1 MSTLHRLAGALALAA
16 SLCGAPIRPAAAAV
30 RLDATIGLGGVA
42 RHGEWTPVSVRVSG
56 SYRSVPAQ
64 LRATLLT
71 PGSDTP
77 ITSYVAAVQLHAGR
91 IDERHTLYVPAPY
104 PAGAAAVR
112 VTLAAA
118 GRTVASQDLP
128 APRLVS
134 NPLLVALTENGSGL
148 AGLGDAAIGAAP
160 RAVPPWQRQAG
171 ARYNASVVHPSPET
185 LPDSPIGYAAAD
197 AVVLGDL
204 LPDRL
209 TDAQWS
215 AITDWVR
222 GGGLLVVCGGPD
234 LGRLQAAAVRDLLPM
249 SPADVRPA
257 PRLSG
262 LAYRY
267 GSAPDARGAPVV
279 TGALRP
285 DATLIA
291 TQGALTLV
299 CWRRLGSGAVA
310 FTAFDATA
318 SAFARWPARGALWT
332 ELLLLART
340 DWPVGDGVRQAATSA
355 AAGAYRSAEI
365 GRLLDA
371 LAGRQAATA
380 PSVAEVGGFLLLYI
394 VLLVPVNYWILKRLD
409 RKELAWFT
417 AIGVVALFSTGAYA
431 VGRTVKGSSLGLRY
445 ATVLDA
451 APGEPEAQAYTVA
464 TIYSPEQRRYDLSA
478 DMPGAGAM
486 EVTGSVAGTRPT
498 RETAAVDF
506 GDRSTTVRGAT
517 VRMWDYRAFGFF
529 GRAPLG
535 GTLGGS
541 LTPLGQG
548 RLRVSIRNA
557 TRRTLRDCTLWTGER
572 IGTLAPGAAWRG
584 EVMWR
589 PEGNASP
596 VDLTL
601 PTGPEGPGRD
611 GAIARALRE
620 ITREGAWSPPAVAAG
635 PGVLVASPGL
645 TAWIDDA
652 VVGLSLSGGRAIP
665 EGATLLVLHL
675 GPPPIGAAPV
685 MSTAP
690 FPAGGDPFDG
700 GPAGRRLGPA
710 PGPVYRG
717 AGRLPGDAQLGLD
730 GPRAM
735 GGAMAAPPA
744 SLSSD
749 AMNRLAADLADQGRL
764 DEALGAARQALAM
777 APNDGAVLFQLGE
790 IQARRGD
797 AREALRCYERA
808 ASTLPGTA
816 AGGARL
822 RSAQVLARLG
832 RRDEAVKRL
841 RALARDARSPWAAEA
856 SRDLD
861 ALAPQA
867 ADDRRPGGSEPSGLL
882 PQPIGP

>member
-1 MSTLHRLAGALALAA
+1 M
-16 SLCGAPIRPAAAAV
+16 
-30 RLDATIGLGGVA
+30 
-42 RHGEWTPVSVRVSG
+42 
-56 SYRSVPAQ
+56 
-64 LRATLLT
+64 
-71 PGSDTP
+71 
-77 ITSYVAAVQLHAGR
+77 
-91 IDERHTLYVPAPY
+91 
-104 PAGAAAVR
+104 
-112 VTLAAA
+112 
-118 GRTVASQDLP
+118 
-128 APRLVS
+128 
-134 NPLLVALTENGSGL
+134 
-148 AGLGDAAIGAAP
+148 
-160 RAVPPWQRQAG
+160 
-171 ARYNASVVHPSPET
+171 
-185 LPDSPIGYAAAD
+185 
-197 AVVLGDL
+197 
-204 LPDRL
+204 
-209 TDAQWS
+209 
-215 AITDWVR
+215 
-222 GGGLLVVCGGPD
+222 
-234 LGRLQAAAVRDLLPM
+234 
-249 SPADVRPA
+249 
-257 PRLSG
+257 
-262 LAYRY
+262 
-267 GSAPDARGAPVV
+267 
-279 TGALRP
+279 
-285 DATLIA
+285 
-291 TQGALTLV
+291 
-299 CWRRLGSGAVA
+299 
-310 FTAFDATA
+310 
-318 SAFARWPARGALWT
+318 
-332 ELLLLART
+332 
-340 DWPVGDGVRQAATSA
+340 
-355 AAGAYRSAEI
+355 
-365 GRLLDA
+365 
-371 LAGRQAATA
+371 
-380 PSVAEVGGFLLLYI
+380 AEVGGFLLLYI

>member
-340 DWPVGDGVRQAATSA
+340 DWPVGDGFARPPPARRQAP
-355 AAGAYRSAEI
+355 I
-365 GRLLDA
+365 
-371 LAGRQAATA
+371 
-380 PSVAEVGGFLLLYI
+380 
-394 VLLVPVNYWILKRLD
+394 
-409 RKELAWFT
+409 
-417 AIGVVALFSTGAYA
+417 
-431 VGRTVKGSSLGLRY
+431 
-445 ATVLDA
+445 A
-451 APGEPEAQAYTVA
+451 APR
-464 TIYSPEQRRYDLSA
+464 S
-478 DMPGAGAM
+478 GA
-486 EVTGSVAGTRPT
+486 
-498 RETAAVDF
+498 
-506 GDRSTTVRGAT
+506 
-517 VRMWDYRAFGFF
+517 
-529 GRAPLG
+529 
-535 GTLGGS
+535 
-541 LTPLGQG
+541 
-548 RLRVSIRNA
+548 
-557 TRRTLRDCTLWTGER
+557 CWT
-572 IGTLAPGAAWRG
+572 
-584 EVMWR
+584 
-589 PEGNASP
+589 
-596 VDLTL
+596 
-601 PTGPEGPGRD
+601 
-611 GAIARALRE
+611 
-620 ITREGAWSPPAVAAG
+620 
-635 PGVLVASPGL
+635 
-645 TAWIDDA
+645 
-652 VVGLSLSGGRAIP
+652 
-665 EGATLLVLHL
+665 
-675 GPPPIGAAPV
+675 
-685 MSTAP
+685 
-690 FPAGGDPFDG
+690 
-700 GPAGRRLGPA
+700 
-710 PGPVYRG
+710 
-717 AGRLPGDAQLGLD
+717 
-730 GPRAM
+730 
-735 GGAMAAPPA
+735 
-744 SLSSD
+744 
-749 AMNRLAADLADQGRL
+749 
-764 DEALGAARQALAM
+764 
-777 APNDGAVLFQLGE
+777 
-790 IQARRGD
+790 
-797 AREALRCYERA
+797 
-808 ASTLPGTA
+808 
-816 AGGARL
+816 
-822 RSAQVLARLG
+822 
-832 RRDEAVKRL
+832 
-841 RALARDARSPWAAEA
+841 RSPA
-856 SRDLD
+856 
-861 ALAPQA
+861 
-867 ADDRRPGGSEPSGLL
+867 DRRPRRRAWPRSAVSCSSTSCSWSR
-882 PQPIGP
+882 